1 MKKIIFLLFT
11 LFTLQ
16 GFAQETS
23 KQYDRI
29 GKFYRGTA
37 LVWKNGLVGMIKQ
50 DGKEIVKPEYDKIG
64 SFGNDALAVTTKQGK
79 IGLINTEG
87 KVIAKNDYEYIGSF
101 HGAYALTKKN
111 GLSGMINKQGKVV
124 IENKYEKLKV
134 GRYGDVKAVVNG
146 QKVLLDIKD

>member
-1 MKKIIFLLFT
+1 MKKLLFILLT

-16 GFAQETS
+16 ASAQETS

-29 GKFYRGTA
+29 GKFYRGVA

-50 DGKEIVKPEYDKIG
+50 NGNEIVKPEYEKIG
-64 SFGNDALAVTTKQGK
+64 SFGNDALALTTKGGK
-79 IGLINTEG
+79 IGMINIEG
-87 KVIAKNDYEYIGSF
+87 KVIAPNIYEYIGSF

-124 IENKYEKLKV
+124 VENKYEKLKV
-134 GRYGDVKAVVNG
+134 GRYGDVRAIVNG
-146 QKVLLDIKD
+146 QEVLLDIKD